1 MQRPLTSPNSIIV
14 RTYACTDVGR
24 ARDHNEDAFVVAN
37 LASPAPLAFSDEQT
51 ERPDDHGLV
60 FMVADGMGGA
70 ASGELASSMAVD
82 IVLREVRARWT
93 GSPEA
98 DPAGFA
104 DALVAATTTANE
116 RIHRHAREHPEDR
129 GMGTTATVAG
139 LLGDV
144 LYVAQVGDSR
154 AYLVRGGVARQLTKD
169 QSLIQRLIEAGELTA
184 EEAETSE
191 RRNIILQALGPEATI
206 KIDIT
211 RQQLRRGDT
220 LVVCSD
226 GLSGLVRDNEIA
238 EAVMRDSDLH
248 AACSRLVST
257 ANSRGGPDNITVV
270 IARFDG
276 PGLAEA
282 APTDEIGHQAYRPT
296 EPAAD
301 AATAEHRAPPPAVA
315 AAPPEPRTD
324 PKLALDPSRRPPPST
339 TTLEIAPLRETN
351 QRGRR
356 LPTVVIMVASFIV
369 AVAAAIVFWRLRA
382 H

>member
-1 MQRPLTSPNSIIV
+1 MQRPLTAPNSIIV
-14 RTYACTDVGR
+14 QTYGSTDVGK
-24 ARDHNEDAFVVAN
+24 ARDHNEDAFIVAN
-37 LASPAPLAFSDEQT
+37 LASPTPLSFT
-51 ERPDDHGLV
+51 EERTESPDDHGLV

-82 IVLREVRARWT
+82 IVLREIRTRWT
-93 GSPEA
+93 GSPNA
-98 DPAGFA
+98 DPSSFP
-104 DALVAATTTANE
+104 DALVGATATANE

-139 LLGDV
+139 LLGDM

-191 RRNIILQALGPEATI
+191 RRNIILQALGPEASI
-206 KIDIT
+206 KIDVT
-211 RQQLRRGDT
+211 KQQLRRGDA

-238 EAVMRDSDLH
+238 EAVTQEKDLP
-248 AACSRLVST
+248 AAAARLIAT
-257 ANSRGGPDNITVV
+257 ANARGGPDNITVV

-276 PGLAEA
+276 PGLAEPSA
-282 APTDEIGHQAYRPT
+282 TDEIGHQVYNPSEASA
-296 EPAAD
+296 PA
-301 AATAEHRAPPPAVA
+301 AATAPAPSASQSQAPA
-315 AAPPEPRTD
+315 AAEPRTE
-324 PKLALDPSRRPPPST
+324 PKTDPSRRIPPST
-339 TTLEIAPLRETN
+339 TTLEIAPRRSSASRS
-351 QRGRR
+351 QRRSAV
-356 LPTVVIMVASFIV
+356 LIMVVSFIV
-369 AVAAAIVFWRLRA
+369 AVVAAILFWQFRA